1 MDALLRTYGATVG
14 RILIGLLFVFSG
26 FGMVMGGTA
35 NTAMYFDSLGLPMSS
50 LLVWLVLAVKFIAG
64 GALILGYKTKEA
76 SLALMIFVLLTI
88 FIAHR
93 QFMTDINFS
102 KNLAIIGGLL
112 YIYVY
117 GPGNGWKLNLGN
129 QSQN

>member
-93 QFMTDINFS
+93 QFMADINFS
-102 KNLAIIGGLL
+102 KPLAIIGGLL